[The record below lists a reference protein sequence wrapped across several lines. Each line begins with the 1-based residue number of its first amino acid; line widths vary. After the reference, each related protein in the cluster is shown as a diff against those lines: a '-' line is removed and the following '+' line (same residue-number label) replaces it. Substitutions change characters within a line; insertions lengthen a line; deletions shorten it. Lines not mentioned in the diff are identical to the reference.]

1 MRGRW
6 RDEWR
11 RAERVER
18 LRTAPALRF
27 TVRAAAAAV
36 VLMGQVARE
45 LEGMPEA
52 DKALRIAERCWGL
65 MHDLQDD
72 AELASILE
80 CDDVMDDDED
90 ADTGED
96 A

>member
-1 MRGRW
+1 MRRQW
-6 RDEWR
+6 REEWR

-52 DKALRIAERCWGL
+52 DRALRVAEKCWGL

-80 CDDVMDDDED
+80 GDDVDED
-90 ADTGED
+90 EDLPGED
-96 A
+96 CE